1 MVPCLACQQA
11 ADSSS
16 ASTGTLAMTAR
27 LLSGVPALLSLST
40 SDSLQADE
48 PVSRPNIVFIM
59 ADDLGYGEL
68 GCYGQQLIKTP
79 RIDQMAAEGMKFR
92 QFYAGNTVCA
102 PSRAVLMTGRHMGH
116 VYVRGNG
123 APQQQTIRDS
133 DVTVAE
139 VLQAAG
145 YKTALCGKWG
155 LGNEIEG
162 GLAGLPHRQ
171 GFDHFFG
178 YLNQVHAH
186 NYFPEFLW
194 HDRMRVP
201 LRNIVQG
208 TGQNSSGFEGGAAT
222 RRLDYSHDLIA
233 TDALNF
239 IREHHKTPF
248 FLYLSLTIPHA
259 NNEGTRLTG
268 NGQEVPDFGPYAGA
282 DWSEQ
287 DKGQAAMITRMDGDV
302 GRVLDLLKELA
313 VDENT
318 VVMFTSDNGPHNEG
332 GHNPARF
339 QPSGPLRGMK
349 RDLYEGGIR
358 VPFIVRWPGTTPAG
372 AISDHIGYF
381 GDLLATVAD
390 LSGTKAPAGLDSL
403 SFAPEIKGL
412 HEQQEPHE
420 ALYWEFYER
429 GGAQAVRH
437 GKWKAVRKP
446 MFSGPVELYDLSQ
459 DLGEANNIAAQH
471 PEIVEELTKLMDASH
486 EDNPN
491 WKPSGKVPANQPA
504 PGHGRAPF

>member
-1 MVPCLACQQA
+1 MVPCLARHQA
-11 ADSSS
+11 EDSRSLFTITRRLLAVLTVCS
-16 ASTGTLAMTAR
+16 LSTGTF
-27 LLSGVPALLSLST
+27 
-40 SDSLQADE
+40 LQAEE
-48 PVSRPNIVFIM
+48 PVSRPNIIFIM
-59 ADDLGYGEL
+59 ADDLGYGDL
-68 GCYGQQLIKTP
+68 GCYGQKLIKTP

-123 APQQQTIRDS
+123 SPHQQTLRDE
-133 DVTVAE
+133 DITVAE
-139 VLQAAG
+139 VLRTAG
-145 YKTALCGKWG
+145 YTTALCGKWG
-155 LGNEIEG
+155 LGDEVDG
-162 GLAGLPHRQ
+162 GLSGLPNRQ

-186 NYFPEFLW
+186 NYYPEFLW
-194 HDRMRVP
+194 RDRIPVRLKNVVKGSG
-201 LRNIVQG
+201 RAYA
-208 TGQNSSGFEGGAAT
+208 GFEGGAAT
-222 RRLDYSHDLIA
+222 ERVDYSHDLIA
-233 TDALNF
+233 QDALAF
-239 IREHHKTPF
+239 IRDHHKQPF

-259 NNEGTRLTG
+259 NNEGTRMTG
-268 NGQEVPDFGPYAGA
+268 NGQEVPDLAPYANE

-302 GRVLDLLKELA
+302 GRILDLLRDLNIEK
-313 VDENT
+313 NT
-318 VVMFTSDNGPHNEG
+318 VVMFTSDNGPHDEG
-332 GHNPARF
+332 GHRTERF

-372 AISDHIGYF
+372 TISDHIGYF
-381 GDLLATVAD
+381 GDLLATAAD

-420 ALYWEFYER
+420 SLYWEFYER

-446 MFSGPVELYDLSQ
+446 MFSGPVELYDLTQ

-471 PEIVEELTKLMDASH
+471 PETVAELTKLMDASH

-491 WKPSGKVPANQPA
+491 WKPGGKVPANQPA
-504 PGHGRAPF
+504 PGDGQAPF